1 MGLFVVSVALVLGVS
16 AFCSLSEAALYSVRM
31 PYVRQVAQEGARS
44 GRILEAFKRNMER
57 PITAIL
63 IVNTAA
69 NTAGASV
76 AGAQARVLFGEAAL
90 LWFSLV
96 FTLAVLF
103 FSEILPKVAGVSY
116 NQAVARAVSLPWAV
130 AIQVLRPLVWAS
142 QKMSRWVSHD
152 QPQALAPEEEV
163 HQVAVLSAE
172 EGSILPMEAALVKN
186 VLELDQ
192 VTARDIMTPRT
203 VVFRLPETVAVGEVG
218 DRVVDC
224 PHSRIPVHPE
234 GDADHWTGF
243 VFRADVLAAL
253 ARDEFDKPLSD
264 LVKPLGFLLEQTP
277 AHRMLK
283 DFLERRHHLMGVM
296 DEYGGTQ
303 GLVSLE
309 DVLETL
315 LGAEI
320 VDETDRVADLQRMA
334 RRKARRR

>member
-1 MGLFVVSVALVLGVS
+1 MGLFVVSVALVLCVS

-31 PYVRQVAQEGARS
+31 PYIRQVAAEGASS
-44 GRILEAFKRNMER
+44 GRILESFKRNMER

-69 NTAGASV
+69 NTAGATV
-76 AGAQARVLFGEAAL
+76 AGAQAGILFGETAVI
-90 LWFSLV
+90 WFTV
-96 FTLAVLF
+96 IFTLAVLF
-103 FSEILPKVAGVSY
+103 LSEILPKVAGVTYS
-116 NQAVARAVSLPWAV
+116 NSVARAVSLPWALM
-130 AIQVLRPLVWAS
+130 IKMLQPLVWAS
-142 QKMSRWVSHD
+142 QQASSWVSRD

-163 HQVAVLSAE
+163 HQVAQLSAE

-203 VVFRLPETVAVGEVG
+203 VVFRLVESATVG
-218 DRVVDC
+218 DVAEQVVDC
-224 PHSRIPVHPE
+224 PHSRIPVHPAN
-234 GDADHWTGF
+234 DSDHWPGF
-243 VFRADVLAAL
+243 VFRADVLEAL
-253 ARDEFDKPLSD
+253 ARDEFDKRLSE
-264 LVKPLGFLLEQTP
+264 LRKPLDFLLQQTP

-334 RRKARRR
+334 RHQARRP